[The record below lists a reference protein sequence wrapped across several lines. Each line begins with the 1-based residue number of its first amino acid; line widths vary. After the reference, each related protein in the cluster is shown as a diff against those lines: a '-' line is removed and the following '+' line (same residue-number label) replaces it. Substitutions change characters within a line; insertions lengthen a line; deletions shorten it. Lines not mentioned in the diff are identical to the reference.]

1 MSKVTITID
10 QAVYGQAVTTITS
23 DNSSDVE
30 DRNSAEIAKAA
41 AHLVPPYQGNFDHHA
56 AAKSAKPRR
65 KPAKKAP
72 ARKRR

>member
-30 DRNSAEIAKAA
+30 DRNSAELAKAA
-41 AHLVPPYQGNFDHHA
+41 AAHIVAQAPHA
-56 AAKSAKPRR
+56 AVKPRCA
-65 KPAKKAP
+65 PAKKAP